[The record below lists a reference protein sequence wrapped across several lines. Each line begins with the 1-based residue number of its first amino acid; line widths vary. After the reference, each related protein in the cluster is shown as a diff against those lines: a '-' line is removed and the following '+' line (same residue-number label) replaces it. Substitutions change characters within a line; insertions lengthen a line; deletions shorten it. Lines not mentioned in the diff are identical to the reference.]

1 MRCLYRFIGP
11 KMRYNTNIQKICLE
25 NMFDKLQTGHITG
38 RMDLMWNTEDSRR
51 VALAEGRC
59 VETEETEDRHSGRQK
74 LSSGMAMVLG
84 ALLTIEIMI
93 GGAMLFNFDFKG
105 ADIVAVVLAF
115 MVLYFAVVASL
126 TDK

>member
-1 MRCLYRFIGP
+1 
-11 KMRYNTNIQKICLE
+11 
-25 NMFDKLQTGHITG
+25 
-38 RMDLMWNTEDSRR
+38 MWNTENNRK
-51 VALAEGRC
+51 VALAEGRYA
-59 VETEETEDRHSGRQK
+59 EAENSHSGKQK

-84 ALLTIEIMI
+84 ALLTMEIMI
-93 GGAMLFNFDFKG
+93 GGAMLFNFDFRG